1 MSNRVSREFP
11 ELAQWAY
18 KYPSKGY
25 ETFNSFTNAGAMQN
39 YDNVDSSM
47 LVKNTSPYMINA
59 LNWWTNKNSSSN
71 LSLDYSHPVFGEP
84 TLKFVANSANT
95 TGYVKFRTATYP
107 SGGIV
112 LPHNHLTNPN
122 PIAGYFYVK
131 TLDVQGNRIA
141 PTMSVT
147 VSMMPD
153 MTSDAPLTSWSMGT
167 GSTPI
172 LASNNELAMG
182 LTGSGQLTNYI
193 QVEFD
198 VKGNNDTNTTC
209 WFTMPK
215 FYYIDGYTLLQNG
228 KNVYMANG
236 VGGVW

>member
-18 KYPSKGY
+18 KYPSNGY
-25 ETFNSFTNAGAMQN
+25 DTFNSFTNAGAMQT
-39 YDNVDSSM
+39 YGNVDSSM
-47 LVKNTSPYMINA
+47 LVKNTSPYMVNA

-122 PIAGYFYVK
+122 PIAGYFYAK
-131 TLDVQGNRIA
+131 TIKIQGNYSA

-147 VSMMPD
+147 LSMMPD
-153 MTSDAPLTSWSMGT
+153 MTSNTPLTSWS
-167 GSTPI
+167 STPTP
-172 LASNNELAMG
+172 AYDNELAMG
-182 LTGSGQLTNYI
+182 LTKSGTLTNYL

-198 VKGNNDTNTTC
+198 VKGYNAINTTC

-236 VGGVW
+236 IGGVW

>member
-18 KYPSKGY
+18 NYPSYGY
-25 ETFNSFTNAGAMQN
+25 NTFNSFTNAGAMQI
-39 YDNVDSSM
+39 YDETNTSM
-47 LVKNTSPYMINA
+47 LVKNTSPYMVNA

-95 TGYVKFRTATYP
+95 TGYVKFRAATYP
-107 SGGIV
+107 SSGMVQSKSLISI
-112 LPHNHLTNPN
+112 P
-122 PIAGYFYVK
+122 GYFYVK
-131 TLDVQGNRIA
+131 TIDIQGNYSE

-147 VSMMPD
+147 ISMMTD
-153 MTSDAPLTSWSMGT
+153 MTNGTPLTSWSMGT

-172 LASNNELAMG
+172 FAYNNELAMG
-182 LTGSGQLTNYI
+182 LTGRGQLTNYI

-198 VKGNNDTNTTC
+198 VKGNNATNTTC

>member
-18 KYPSKGY
+18 KYPSNGY
-25 ETFNSFTNAGAMQN
+25 DTFNGFTNAGAMQTHDKTN
-39 YDNVDSSM
+39 TSM
-47 LVKNTSPYMINA
+47 LVKNTSPYMVNA
-59 LNWWTNKNSSSN
+59 LNWWTNKDSSSN

-107 SGGIV
+107 SRGIV
-112 LPHNHLTNPN
+112 FPSNHLTNPN
-122 PIAGYFYVK
+122 PTAGYFYVK
-131 TLDVQGNRIA
+131 TMDIQGDYSA

-153 MTSDAPLTSWSMGT
+153 MTSDTPLTSWSMGID
-167 GSTPI
+167 STPI
-172 LASNNELAMG
+172 LVYGHELAMG
-182 LTGSGQLTNYI
+182 LTQSGTLTNYI

-198 VKGNNDTNTTC
+198 VKGNNATNTTC

-215 FYYIDGYTLLQNG
+215 FYYIDGYTMLQNG
-228 KNVYMANG
+228 KNIYMANG

>member
-1 MSNRVSREFP
+1 MSNRISKEFP

-18 KYPSKGY
+18 NYPSNGY
-25 ETFNSFTNAGAMQN
+25 DTFNSFTNAGAMQT
-39 YDNVDSSM
+39 YDETNTSM
-47 LVKNTSPYMINA
+47 LVKNTSPYMVNA

-95 TGYVKFRTATYP
+95 TGYVKFRAATYP
-107 SGGIV
+107 SSGMVQSKSSTSI
-112 LPHNHLTNPN
+112 P
-122 PIAGYFYVK
+122 GYFYVK
-131 TLDVQGNRIA
+131 TIDIQGNYSA

-147 VSMMPD
+147 ISMMPD
-153 MTSDAPLTSWSMGT
+153 MTSNTPVTSWS
-167 GSTPI
+167 STPTP
-172 LASNNELAMG
+172 AYNNELAMG
-182 LTGSGQLTNYI
+182 LTKSGTLTNYL

-198 VKGNNDTNTTC
+198 VKGYNAINTTC

-215 FYYIDGYTLLQNG
+215 FYYIDGYTMLQNG

>member
-1 MSNRVSREFP
+1 MSNQVSREFP

-18 KYPSKGY
+18 NYPPNGY
-25 ETFNSFTNAGAMQN
+25 DIFNGFTNAGAMQT
-39 YDNVDSSM
+39 YDVTNTSM

-59 LNWWTNKNSSSN
+59 LNWWTNKDSSN
-71 LSLDYSHPVFGEP
+71 SLSLDYSHPVFGEP
-84 TLKFVANSANT
+84 TLKFVASSANT
-95 TGYVKFRTATYP
+95 TGYVKFKTATYP
-107 SGGIV
+107 SMGMV
-112 LPHNHLTNPN
+112 QPTSSNSVP
-122 PIAGYFYVK
+122 GYFYVK
-131 TLDVQGNRIA
+131 TVDIQGNRYV

-153 MTSDAPLTSWSMGT
+153 MTSDTPLTSWSMGI
-167 GSTPI
+167 GSMPI
-172 LASNNELAMG
+172 LADNNELAMG
-182 LTGSGQLTNYI
+182 LTQSGQLTNYI

-198 VKGNNDTNTTC
+198 VKGNNATNTTC